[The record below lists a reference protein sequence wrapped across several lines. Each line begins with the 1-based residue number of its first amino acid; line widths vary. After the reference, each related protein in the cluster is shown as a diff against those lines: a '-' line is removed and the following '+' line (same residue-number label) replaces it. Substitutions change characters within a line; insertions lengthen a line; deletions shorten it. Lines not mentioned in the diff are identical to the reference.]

1 MRLKPSP
8 PGSSSLL
15 ATGFVALQRA
25 PRSKTAQAE
34 RAHRV
39 RSQEESD
46 VDQEGVGTS
55 EEPPRNAK
63 SRQRTIREECAS
75 RKPDGR
81 AFREEHVVRN
91 TCTHAPSRRSSGNG
105 GARERV
111 EQKDVSRRHGRELLG
126 RRVRTCVRR
135 RRRKQ
140 WSGELFRSGGKNAC
154 RGKRMG
160 ANVVKRCCLRDDGL
174 TESSNRRIST
184 PLVLMLGPGPQP
196 EFLLFRVCPSWL
208 RAPNSRSEDAA
219 GVAQRSSATASQW
232 LLRERHQQ
240 LLIGDDKPKS
250 DECLADQRGTVPKPR
265 LWRCRLVIGLSESKP
280 CCSLDTT
287 FVHENRRDGFPT
299 IAYVF

>member
-15 ATGFVALQRA
+15 ATGFVALQPA

-34 RAHRV
+34 RAHQV

-46 VDQEGVGTS
+46 VAQEGVGTS
-55 EEPPRNAK
+55 QEPLRNAR

-81 AFREEHVVRN
+81 AFREERVVRN

-105 GARERV
+105 GAGERV

-140 WSGELFRSGGKNAC
+140 WSGELFRSGGEKRVPRTEKESHRREEVLFMGC
-154 RGKRMG
+154 RTDRIFGP
-160 ANVVKRCCLRDDGL
+160 ANFDTSCTDAWPW
-174 TESSNRRIST
+174 TST
-184 PLVLMLGPGPQP
+184 
-196 EFLLFRVCPSWL
+196 
-208 RAPNSRSEDAA
+208 
-219 GVAQRSSATASQW
+219 
-232 LLRERHQQ
+232 
-240 LLIGDDKPKS
+240 
-250 DECLADQRGTVPKPR
+250 
-265 LWRCRLVIGLSESKP
+265 
-280 CCSLDTT
+280 
-287 FVHENRRDGFPT
+287 
-299 IAYVF
+299 